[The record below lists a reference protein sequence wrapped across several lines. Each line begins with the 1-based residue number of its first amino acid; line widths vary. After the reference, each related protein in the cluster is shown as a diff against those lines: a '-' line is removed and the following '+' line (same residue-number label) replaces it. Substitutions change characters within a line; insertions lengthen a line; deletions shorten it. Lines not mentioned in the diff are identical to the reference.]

1 MVSVGCFRGAE
12 HSSRWKPLLPQIC
25 GGLLQ
30 SSLLPEA
37 SASASGEA
45 VDAEEKRIAL
55 ALLEGLCVLVE
66 GGGAALLRALG
77 DGETTRH
84 NPAFH
89 DRSYQEQTQRVDF
102 ASSDRL

>member
-37 SASASGEA
+37 SASGET

-77 DGETTRH
+77 DGEITRH
-84 NPAFH
+84 NP
-89 DRSYQEQTQRVDF
+89 TIP
-102 ASSDRL
+102 